1 VGLCLNASKAE
12 SRLVT
17 ADAIVIARDIK
28 HCRSG

>member
-17 ADAIVIARDIK
+17 ALATEAGIA
-28 HCRSG
+28 H